1 MYKIKLALCG
11 YIKWFVCRSVQ
22 ETAGLSTHFFVKIAE
37 LSVVLTCDDS
47 CISAFHLREL
57 DMQMF
62 MFNFGM
68 WQIGSYQ
75 ELCNFSMSQFIRL
88 LLYIPTF
95 YQYKLLCNC

>member
-1 MYKIKLALCG
+1 
-11 YIKWFVCRSVQ
+11 
-22 ETAGLSTHFFVKIAE
+22 
-37 LSVVLTCDDS
+37 
-47 CISAFHLREL
+47 
-57 DMQMF
+57 MQMF

-95 YQYKLLCNC
+95 YQY

>member
-1 MYKIKLALCG
+1 VYKIKLALCG

-62 MFNFGM
+62 LFNFGM
-68 WQIGSYQ
+68 WQTGSYQ
-75 ELCNFSMSQFIRL
+75 DMCNFFYKSQFIRL
-88 LLYIPTF
+88 LLYILIF
-95 YQYKLLCNC
+95 YQLQCNF